1 MCSISGIYR
10 GLSKTES
17 LCQAQ
22 EETTAAVV
30 RMNTALRHRGP
41 DDDGMAEIDL
51 KSSDSVLCFGNTRLA
66 VIDISAAG
74 HQPMFDPE
82 TGNWI
87 TYNGETYNYKEL
99 KREIG
104 DEFGEWQS
112 QTDTEVVLRAYRKWG
127 VTAFRKLRGM
137 FALAIW
143 DHRQQT
149 LLLARDEFGIKP
161 LYYSGELC
169 TDGAELTTTQFAFA
183 SEVRA
188 LLAGNAVRRK
198 LSAAAVKSYLEYG
211 SVQAPL
217 SIVENCWSV
226 MPGHCLTI
234 KRQGA
239 VLNVSVSPFTKLSSN
254 GHHKSVF
261 VTTPT
266 QAESELR
273 NLLKDTVSKHMV
285 GDVPMGVFL
294 SGGMDSSA
302 IVAMISQVSSERPRT
317 FSVVFSEEQFN
328 EAPHSRLIAQKFG
341 TDHNEVLLDQETLLH
356 QLPEAIAALDQPS
369 MDGTN
374 TYVVSKAVKDAGI
387 TVALSGLGGDE
398 LFCGYPSF
406 RRALRLS
413 TISGVTRSALN
424 VVSRVGHYS
433 SGRSVQVDKFW
444 QLASSRGTPE
454 DVYRITRQLFAPGL
468 VEQLL
473 YQQSQPRPPQS
484 FAHNDLDPV
493 NQITKLEIDGYMSNT
508 LLRDTDSMSM
518 AHSLEVR
525 VPFVDVD
532 VVNFVRQIPGGWK
545 LTRKNG
551 DGPKPFL
558 AKILKDLVPPDL
570 LKRRKMGFTLPF
582 EKWMKANL
590 RDELSNAFSDGEL
603 WGNAGLD
610 QKIANGIW
618 LRFLNQS
625 KAVSWSRPWALYVL
639 AKWCQVNSVT
649 T

>member
-17 LCQAQ
+17 TSQVR

-30 RMNTALRHRGP
+30 RMNRALRHRGP
-41 DDDGMAEIDL
+41 DDDGVAEINL
-51 KSSDSVLCFGNTRLA
+51 KSCDSVLCLGNTRLA
-66 VIDISAAG
+66 VIDISTAG
-74 HQPMFDPE
+74 HQPMFDPD

-99 KREIG
+99 KRDIG
-104 DEFGEWQS
+104 NEFGEWLS
-112 QTDTEVVLRAYRKWG
+112 HTDTEVVLRAYRKWG
-127 VTAFRKLRGM
+127 VAAFTKLRGM

-161 LYYSGELC
+161 LYYTVGNNPSEPC
-169 TDGAELTTTQFAFA
+169 TAERTATQFAFA

-188 LLAGNAVRRK
+188 LLASNAVPRK
-198 LSAAAVKSYLEYG
+198 LSAAAVRSYLEYG

-226 MPGHCLTI
+226 MPGHCMTV
-234 KRQGA
+234 KRQGP

-261 VTTPT
+261 VTTPL

-273 NLLKDTVSKHMV
+273 NLLKDSVSKHLV
-285 GDVPMGVFL
+285 SDVPMGVFL

-302 IVAMISQVSSERPRT
+302 IVALMSQVSSKRPRT

-341 TDHNEVLLDQETLLH
+341 TDHSEVHLDQETLLQ

-406 RRALRLS
+406 RRALKYLDCIGRYEECFERSFQSRTSLKRTIGSSRQVLAVSFKSRHAGRRLS
-413 TISGVTRSALN
+413 NHATVICSWF
-424 VVSRVGHYS
+424 
-433 SGRSVQVDKFW
+433 GR
-444 QLASSRGTPE
+444 ATP
-454 DVYRITRQLFAPGL
+454 
-468 VEQLL
+468 
-473 YQQSQPRPPQS
+473 
-484 FAHNDLDPV
+484 
-493 NQITKLEIDGYMSNT
+493 
-508 LLRDTDSMSM
+508 
-518 AHSLEVR
+518 
-525 VPFVDVD
+525 
-532 VVNFVRQIPGGWK
+532 
-545 LTRKNG
+545 
-551 DGPKPFL
+551 
-558 AKILKDLVPPDL
+558 
-570 LKRRKMGFTLPF
+570 
-582 EKWMKANL
+582 
-590 RDELSNAFSDGEL
+590 
-603 WGNAGLD
+603 
-610 QKIANGIW
+610 
-618 LRFLNQS
+618 
-625 KAVSWSRPWALYVL
+625 
-639 AKWCQVNSVT
+639 
-649 T
+649 